1 MKRALYIFLC
11 LFCICGCCVTKQTA
25 TPTKQKLMI
34 INGNFF
40 RGYPEPS
47 PVDRL
52 FWQGL
57 MKDDVYGTILV
68 ENHDTPLS
76 KEALA
81 YAIPVEDIENGEAIL
96 EKAKSVNM
104 VPCKIFSDL
113 KIRIGDEF
121 PDFCEYDSKGKSWT
135 KEDFKGKK
143 VLINFWYSGC
153 GPCRQEMPE
162 MGKWVRKHRDFLFIA
177 ATYEDDEIVRKVVKE
192 NKFRF
197 HQLFGAVNLHDAVG
211 VSCYPLTI
219 ILDEDGKVVLIE
231 EGTTPVQWQRIL
243 DALNN

>member
-1 MKRALYIFLC
+1 MC
-11 LFCICGCCVTKQTA
+11 
-25 TPTKQKLMI
+25 
-34 INGNFF
+34 
-40 RGYPEPS
+40 
-47 PVDRL
+47 
-52 FWQGL
+52 
-57 MKDDVYGTILV
+57 DV
-68 ENHDTPLS
+68 
-76 KEALA
+76 
-81 YAIPVEDIENGEAIL
+81 
-96 EKAKSVNM
+96 
-104 VPCKIFSDL
+104 
-113 KIRIGDEF
+113 
-121 PDFCEYDSKGKSWT
+121 
-135 KEDFKGKK
+135 DFKGKK

-231 EGTTPVQWQRIL
+231 EDTTPVQWQRIL